1 MTFIY
6 NVISSGMVTYADV
19 VGGQV
24 SLAAL
29 VEMSHYLEMRNDIQR
44 YQFDKEMHDK
54 PQERG
59 PRRW

>member
-19 VGGQV
+19 IDGRV

-29 VEMSHYLEMRNDIQR
+29 VEMSHYLEMRHDIRR
-44 YQFDKEMHDK
+44 YQFDKEMHEK
-54 PQERG
+54 PQGKRA
-59 PRRW
+59 RRW

>member
-19 VGGQV
+19 VEGRV

-29 VEMSHYLEMRNDIQR
+29 VEMSHYLEMRSDIR
-44 YQFDKEMHDK
+44 KYQFDKEMNDK
-54 PQERG
+54 SKERG

>member
-19 VGGQV
+19 VGGRV

-29 VEMSHYLEMRNDIQR
+29 VEMSHYLEMRNDIRR